1 MKKVEITI
9 ERTRRIIGELKETLN
24 PGTCRCFV
32 DAFLNHKENL
42 EVRNFNSGGT
52 AGIQNKT
59 LPRDRNHSLLI
70 PFVLCAFNSDH
81 SLVFQESD
89 VNAHYYHE
97 DNLLHSAMNL
107 FGAGTD
113 TTATTLQW
121 GLLYITK
128 YPHIQGANMPICL
141 LKFSKAATFLCQC
154 NQMGSRRSSAEWW
167 ETARCG

>member
-1 MKKVEITI
+1 MKKVEINI
-9 ERTRRIIGELKETLN
+9 ESTRRIIGEMKETLN
-24 PGTCRCFV
+24 PGMCRCFV
-32 DAFLNHKENL
+32 DAFLIHKENQ
-42 EVRNFNSGGT
+42 E
-52 AGIQNKT
+52 
-59 LPRDRNHSLLI
+59 
-70 PFVLCAFNSDH
+70 
-81 SLVFQESD
+81 ESD

-97 DNLLHSAMNL
+97 DNLLHCAMNL

-128 YPHIQGANMPICL
+128 YPHIQGAKTPICL

-154 NQMGSRRSSAEWW
+154 NQMGSRRSSAGWW